1 MNVKKN
7 HRFNLRGLNYQWKCI
22 RSLRLVLA
30 GCVEKKLLI
39 GNGSTKC
46 RPLTMSRNSLHAFL
60 IPLK

>member
-39 GNGSTKC
+39 GNGSTK
-46 RPLTMSRNSLHAFL
+46 RRQLTMSRN
-60 IPLK
+60 